1 MERDWATTLLPASW
15 NGIPFHVESD
25 GETAGARLP
34 TTDIPNGGWV
44 TECFGRKR
52 REYKVTAYV
61 TADSIEAVGAAL
73 LAAAEVGRPGILVLP
88 MAGFVHARLKEAKRN
103 FRKDKLGY
111 LGFDLD
117 VQEEWT
123 GEGGL
128 TVNAARSA
136 IYSLTAAVV
145 APMAS
150 GFAARLGSAMGSAA
164 ARERAAEQAGA
175 ALARLAALRDAA
187 RPTSDV
193 RTRVNSA
200 LVSAAH
206 TSALLVTDPATF
218 AKTWLGAA
226 SALGEIAE
234 PVALLA
240 AIAGEPAP
248 RVLWAPKWATT
259 GAQSARIDT
268 AFTVLKGTGLA
279 LAAVEAATRREFSA
293 RPEAGAARSLVSS
306 VIFRAR
312 EMISGFEGEG
322 GVLLAQ
328 IDAAVASYLTVL
340 AADLAPLVQVS
351 AGAQMPALWWS
362 WYLHAS
368 PDRAG
373 EIAARAGAVHP
384 SFLPPAF
391 QTVAPDART

>member
-25 GETAGARLP
+25 GETAGSRLP

-44 TECFGRKR
+44 TESFGRKR

-88 MAGFVHARLKEAKRN
+88 MAGFVQARLKEAKRN

-117 VQEEWT
+117 VQEEWS
-123 GEGGL
+123 GESGL
-128 TVNAARSA
+128 SVNAARSG
-136 IYSLTAAVV
+136 IYTLTALV
-145 APMAS
+145 ATPLAS
-150 GFAARLGSAMGSAA
+150 GFAARLSGAMGSPA
-164 ARERAAEQAGA
+164 ARERVVEQAGA
-175 ALARLAALRDAA
+175 ALERLAVLRDNA
-187 RPTSDV
+187 RPTSDM
-193 RTRVNSA
+193 RATVNAGLAAAARASA
-200 LVSAAH
+200 S
-206 TSALLVTDPATF
+206 LVTAPAEFALAWLKVASTLGEVAEPAT
-218 AKTWLGAA
+218 
-226 SALGEIAE
+226 
-234 PVALLA
+234 VLA
-240 AIAGEPAP
+240 AIAGETAP
-248 RVLWAPKWATT
+248 RAIWTPKWAAT
-259 GAQSARIDT
+259 GAQNVRVDA
-268 AFTVLKGTGLA
+268 AFALLQDAGRA
-279 LAAVEAATRREFSA
+279 LAAVEAVTRQAFSA
-293 RPEAGAARSLVSS
+293 RPEAVAARGIVSA

-312 EMISGFEGEG
+312 DLISGFEEDG
-322 GVLLAQ
+322 GILLAQ

-351 AGAQMPALWWS
+351 AGAQLPALWWS
-362 WYLHAS
+362 WYLHAT

-384 SFLPPAF
+384 SFLPPSF
-391 QTVAPDART
+391 QTVAPDVRA